1 MTGRLRTNPTDPGTG
16 SPGPSDRMVFRVPHP
31 FFFGLFPV
39 FSLLSANLVWASFH
53 EAFLP
58 AAVILVIASALWLVL
73 WPILPDARKRGLVI
87 SLFWLPFFSYGAV
100 LDSLRERLNFH
111 DMVGGG
117 QVAGV
122 GLTALL
128 FAAALLYR
136 LRRSPRTFAG
146 LTTALNRLSTF
157 MLAIAL
163 LSCLVAV
170 ARGRATGEQQA
181 AVPVRLDAA
190 QRSQLPNVY
199 FILCDAYPRA
209 DYLKDYFDF
218 DNTPFLNQLLERDFF
233 VANRSRSNYCHT
245 LPSLASTLNLDYLD
259 PNIVPRQ
266 FSENYPLLIPLVR
279 DNLVVRTLRAHDYE
293 FVAIASGLF
302 PTKMEDADRFIRPG
316 AFNNTE
322 YQQNLIDMTPV
333 RSIMNRMDRLL
344 WYQLVPFTLDTLA
357 GLRRDD
363 RPMFVFAHLL
373 APHLPHA
380 YDRDGN
386 FVTTFPPYKEGWR
399 TVTEFLNKRL
409 IEVVDEIQSKEP
421 NSIIVIQGDHGSNT
435 ALQSP
440 EEYAADPWR
449 GEWRDYVRDRS
460 ANLLSVY
467 VPEKDP
473 AALFYPEMTP
483 VNLFRILFDS
493 YLQTDFGKLEDV
505 TWITPQNSR
514 ELLQVTE
521 VF

>member
-1 MTGRLRTNPTDPGTG
+1 MISNTAVRFDKL
-16 SPGPSDRMVFRVPHP
+16 VLHP

-39 FSLLSANLVWASFH
+39 FSLLSANLVWASFS

-58 AAVILVIASALWLVL
+58 ALVVLAIASGLWLLL
-73 WPILPDARKRGLVI
+73 WPILPDVRKRGLVV
-87 SLFWLPFFSYGAV
+87 SLFWLPFFSYGV
-100 LDSLRERLNFH
+100 VVDFLRDGLDFH
-111 DMVGGG
+111 DMLGRG
-117 QVAGV
+117 QVVGIGV
-122 GLTALL
+122 AVLL
-128 FAAALLYR
+128 FAAALLCL
-136 LRRSPRTFAG
+136 LRHAPWTFAH
-146 LTTALNRLSTF
+146 LTKALNRLSTF

-170 ARGRATGEQQA
+170 TRGYAKGEQAA

-190 QRSQLPNVY
+190 QRAQLPNVY

-209 DYLKDYFDF
+209 DYLQDYFGI
-218 DNTPFLNQLLERDFF
+218 DNTPFLRQLRERDFF
-233 VANRSRSNYCHT
+233 VADRSRSNYCHT

-279 DNLVVRTLRAHDYE
+279 DNLVVRTLRAHNYE

-322 YQQNLIDMTPV
+322 YQQRLIDMTPV
-333 RSIMNRMDRLL
+333 RSIMNRMDQLL

-357 GLRRDD
+357 SLRSDG

-380 YDRDGN
+380 YDIDGH
-386 FVTTFPPYKEGWR
+386 FVDTFPPYKEGWR
-399 TVTEFLNKRL
+399 TVTEFLNRRL
-409 IEVVDEIQSKEP
+409 IEVVDEIRKNEP

-440 EEYAADPWR
+440 EEYAAAPWT

-467 VPEKDP
+467 VPGEKP
-473 AALFYPEMTP
+473 EELFYAEMTP
-483 VNLFRILFDS
+483 VNLFRILFDN
-493 YLQTDFGKLEDV
+493 YLQTDYGKLEDV
-505 TWITPQNSR
+505 TWITPQKSR
-514 ELLQVTE
+514 ELVRVTE

>member
-1 MTGRLRTNPTDPGTG
+1 MAEHSPSHQNSATALRSGNL
-16 SPGPSDRMVFRVPHP
+16 VLHP

-39 FSLLSANLVWASFH
+39 FSLLSANLVWASFR

-58 AAVILVIASALWLVL
+58 AVVILAIALLLWLLL

-87 SLFWLPFFSYGAV
+87 SLFWLPFFSYGV
-100 LDSLRERLNFH
+100 VVDFLRDRLDFH
-111 DMVGGG
+111 DMLGRG
-117 QVAGV
+117 QVAGI
-122 GLTALL
+122 GLVALL
-128 FAAALLYR
+128 FAAALLYG
-136 LRRSPRTFAG
+136 LRRSRWTFTR

-163 LSCLVAV
+163 LSCLVAM
-170 ARGRATGEQQA
+170 ARGRATGEEVA

-190 QRSQLPNVY
+190 QRAQLPNVY

-209 DYLKDYFDF
+209 DHLQEYFGF
-218 DNTPFLNQLLERDFF
+218 DNMPFLSHLRERGFF
-233 VANRSRSNYCHT
+233 VADRSRSNYCHT

-259 PNIVPRQ
+259 PSIVPRK

-302 PTKMEDADRFIRPG
+302 PTKMENADRFIRPG

-333 RSIMNRMDRLL
+333 RSIMNRMDQLL
-344 WYQLVPFTLDTLA
+344 WYQLVPFTLDTLSE
-357 GLRRDD
+357 LRSES

-380 YDRDGN
+380 YDKDGN
-386 FVTTFPPYKEGWR
+386 FVETFPPYKEGWR

-409 IEVVDEIQSKEP
+409 VEVVDDILRNEP
-421 NSIIVIQGDHGSNT
+421 NSIIVILGDHGSNA

-440 EEYAADPWR
+440 EEYAENPWR

-460 ANLLSVY
+460 ANLLTVY
-467 VPEKDP
+467 VPGKSPQE
-473 AALFYPEMTP
+473 LFYPELTP
-483 VNLFRILFDS
+483 VNLFRIIFDT
-493 YLQTDFGKLEDV
+493 YLQADYGKLEDV

-514 ELLQVTE
+514 ELVRVTE

>member
-1 MTGRLRTNPTDPGTG
+1 MTERLPDQPARRAKPSKAVAGRTRCL
-16 SPGPSDRMVFRVPHP
+16 VLHP
-31 FFFGLFPV
+31 FLFGLFPV
-39 FSLLSANLVWASFH
+39 FSLLSANLVWASFG

-58 AAVILVIASALWLVL
+58 ALVVLAIASALWLVL
-73 WPILPDARKRGLVI
+73 WPILPDARKRGMVV
-87 SLFWLPFFSYGAV
+87 SLFWLPFFSYGV
-100 LDSLRERLNFH
+100 VVDFLRDGLDFH
-111 DMVGGG
+111 DMLGRG
-117 QVAGV
+117 QVVGIGV
-122 GLTALL
+122 AVLL
-128 FAAALLYR
+128 FAAAFVCL
-136 LRRSPRTFAG
+136 LRRAPWTFARVN
-146 LTTALNRLSTF
+146 TALNRLSAF

-170 ARGRATGEQQA
+170 ARGYAMGEQAA

-190 QRSQLPNVY
+190 QRAQLPNVY

-209 DYLKDYFDF
+209 DYLRDYFEY
-218 DNTPFLNQLLERDFF
+218 DNTPFLSQLRERGFF
-233 VANRSRSNYCHT
+233 VADRSRSNYCHT
-245 LPSLASTLNLDYLD
+245 LPSLASTLNLAYLD
-259 PNIVPRQ
+259 PKVVPRQ

-293 FVAIASGLF
+293 FVAMASGLF

-322 YQQNLIDMTPV
+322 YQQTLIDMTPV
-333 RSIMNRMDRLL
+333 RSIMNRMDQLL

-357 GLRRDD
+357 GLRSEG

-386 FVTTFPPYKEGWR
+386 FVTNFPPYKEGWR
-399 TVTEFLNKRL
+399 TVTTFLNKRL
-409 IEVVDEIQSKEP
+409 IEVVDEIRMNEP

-440 EEYAADPWR
+440 EEYAADPWK

-473 AALFYPEMTP
+473 AALFYPELTP
-483 VNLFRILFDS
+483 VNLFRILFDT

-521 VF
+521 VH

>member
-1 MTGRLRTNPTDPGTG
+1 MAESIP
-16 SPGPSDRMVFRVPHP
+16 SPPPPIVTARMGNLVLHP
-31 FFFGLFPV
+31 FLFGLFPV
-39 FSLLSANLVWASFH
+39 FSLLSANLVWASFR

-58 AAVILVIASALWLVL
+58 ALVVLAIASVLWLLL
-73 WPILPDARKRGLVI
+73 WPILPDARKRGLVV
-87 SLFWLPFFSYGAV
+87 SLFWLPFFSYGV
-100 LDSLRERLNFH
+100 VVDLLRNGLNFH
-111 DMVGGG
+111 DMLGGG
-117 QVAGV
+117 QVVGIGV
-122 GLTALL
+122 AVLL
-128 FAAALLYR
+128 FAAALLCL
-136 LRRSPRTFAG
+136 LRRAPWTFLR
-146 LTTALNRLSTF
+146 LTTLLNRLSAF

-163 LSCLVAV
+163 LSCLLAV
-170 ARGRATGEQQA
+170 ARGYTMEDRAA
-181 AVPVRLDAA
+181 AVTVRLDAA
-190 QRSQLPNVY
+190 QRAQLPNVY

-209 DYLKDYFDF
+209 DYLKDYFAY
-218 DNTPFLNQLLERDFF
+218 DNTPFLSQLRERDFF
-233 VANRSRSNYCHT
+233 VADRSRSNYCHT

-333 RSIMNRMDRLL
+333 RSIMNRMDQLL

-357 GLRRDD
+357 GLRSEG

-380 YDRDGN
+380 YDKDGN
-386 FVTTFPPYKEGWR
+386 FVDTFPPYKEGWR
-399 TVTEFLNKRL
+399 TVTEYLNKRL
-409 IEVVDEIQSKEP
+409 IEVVDEIRGREP
-421 NSIIVIQGDHGSNT
+421 NSIIVILGDHGSNT

-440 EEYAADPWR
+440 EEYAADPWT

-460 ANLLSVY
+460 ANLLSIY
-467 VPEKDP
+467 VPGKKANE
-473 AALFYPEMTP
+473 LFYPEMTP

-493 YLQTDFGKLEDV
+493 YLRTDYGTLEDV
-505 TWITPQNSR
+505 TWITPQKSR
-514 ELLQVTE
+514 ELVRVME